1 MVFRTIQYKR
11 YIKLRI
17 IATLIDY
24 GFYLVFFFVYVYSL
38 GNQND
43 DGVMEVKGLLAL
55 PVFIVWF
62 LYFVVTETVNK
73 ATPGHNICKL
83 MVIRSNGEP
92 VSFWDCV
99 KRRIVDIIDIGI
111 WGIPALIC
119 ICNTPK
125 FQRLGDLL
133 ADTVVVKKTDI
144 LITEETS

>member
-83 MVIRSNGEP
+83 TVIRSNGAP
-92 VSFWDCV
+92 ITFGDCI
-99 KRRIVDIIDIGI
+99 KRRIVDLIDIGI
-111 WGIPALIC
+111 WGIPALVC
-119 ICNTPK
+119 IYNTPK

-144 LITEETS
+144 LETEENS